1 VHVPHGRIYGAKS
14 CLSSL
19 NSSTEFDL
27 SHADVL
33 VAFCSLRIAT
43 GLCAGRMLV
52 CVRARRHGEYMLILA
67 EQDYSGGRIHTQT
80 YTDTETHTH
89 THTHLHTHM
98 HLSLSLSL
106 SLSQTHTLTHTDT
119 HTHTHTHTHIYTYKH
134 TPVYSALRA
143 GVPLEKKNS
152 DSYIHIHRHT
162 HIHTHILACSV
173 WRAGVTPGNRDFQ
186 RAATVPTRRIGSC
199 LH

>member
-1 VHVPHGRIYGAKS
+1 MCVCVHVPHGRIYGAKS

-27 SHADVL
+27 SHADVH

-80 YTDTETHTH
+80 Q
-89 THTHLHTHM
+89 LCLFM
-98 HLSLSLSL
+98 CFMK
-106 SLSQTHTLTHTDT
+106 
-119 HTHTHTHTHIYTYKH
+119 I
-134 TPVYSALRA
+134 
-143 GVPLEKKNS
+143 
-152 DSYIHIHRHT
+152 DSE
-162 HIHTHILACSV
+162 
-173 WRAGVTPGNRDFQ
+173 
-186 RAATVPTRRIGSC
+186 AARYHFVCFHGA
-199 LH
+199 